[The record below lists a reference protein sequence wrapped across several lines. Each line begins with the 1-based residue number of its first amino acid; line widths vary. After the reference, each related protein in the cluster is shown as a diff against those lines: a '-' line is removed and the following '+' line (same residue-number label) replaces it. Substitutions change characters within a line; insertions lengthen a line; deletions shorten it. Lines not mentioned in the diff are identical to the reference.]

1 MPWPWSMWLSACILW
16 WRNLRIAVGAEAID
30 MAMFQEPQLVN
41 VKTEDGRHVMAAVG
55 GGWSHVRLI
64 EAHPLGWPCMKRAQ
78 VLEQQH
84 GWFDKGLSLSSQ
96 KILYEEMAEWARMHF
111 DGEAPG
117 MKRMMLDRL
126 QKVNENKEPFGSVDL
141 CELVIAENN
150 YLLHNDKEQ
159 DL

>member
-117 MKRMMLDRL
+117 RKFSMT
-126 QKVNENKEPFGSVDL
+126 FGFVFLRVQTLRCSSYFTVGPCRGSDVGSLSVF
-141 CELVIAENN
+141 
-150 YLLHNDKEQ
+150 
-159 DL
+159 